1 MNALSIFAGACL
13 LFACAMVG
21 LWIKKRLIARAVFYE
36 DYYEY
41 LLFAGEKI
49 GYERMPI
56 HELNTSFANRKKGT
70 FAEYLLHRSI
80 PAQMSSVEMTEI
92 EEYLSEIGSTDAD
105 TQIAS
110 LHAKSA
116 EIKRFIE
123 KDCVKYRKDASLY
136 FKLSVLIGVA
146 IFIILV

>member
-56 HELNTSFANRKKGT
+56 HELNTSFADRKKGT

-80 PAQMSSVEMTEI
+80 PAQMSSVFANSSGLWLIPSRQGMNSIPVGTR
-92 EEYLSEIGSTDAD
+92 SA
-105 TQIAS
+105 QCMAS
-110 LHAKSA
+110 CPAPLGRR
-116 EIKRFIE
+116 I
-123 KDCVKYRKDASLY
+123 
-136 FKLSVLIGVA
+136 
-146 IFIILV
+146 